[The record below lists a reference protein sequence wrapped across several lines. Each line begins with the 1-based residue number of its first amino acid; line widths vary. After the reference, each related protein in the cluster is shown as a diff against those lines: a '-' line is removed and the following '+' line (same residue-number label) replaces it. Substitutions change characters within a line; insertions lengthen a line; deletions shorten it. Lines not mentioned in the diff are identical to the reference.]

1 MKIYKLTGID
11 GGDVVLGENHLRPAH
26 IAEIVRV
33 DNDRTRITLRIPGTE
48 AGFSLTDY
56 KTHHYLVKETPAD
69 ILAMIEAGEASS
81 PGLAAERPRTITVDE
96 LLVGDHVVGLPL
108 HDGEGAYH
116 SSDGMRHFFNNI
128 GGRVLSSLEKRTVSA
143 LLARGMQVY
152 RDGKLISGWPVG
164 EETSG
169 GDADTVAR
177 MLFPQP
183 EPVAT
188 PDRPKTITVDELRAG
203 DEVGWEAYRIKIQRV
218 YSDDGQILFQ
228 TLHGK
233 YPSVLDHDVAAELF
247 ARGVQVYRDGKLIS
261 GWPVGEEP
269 SGGNAVRVAELEAEV
284 AKMGCDR
291 VADKSEIMMLCDKI
305 LKWKDAA
312 SVDLAD
318 EGEEPVLRCKT
329 PEELIERL
337 RHLYRWATSMERRVN
352 EEQREHEKKLAAIK
366 SQPKPPESAA
376 TPELPKTMTID
387 ELRKGDEIEFHGRR
401 RRVISTDSDFGLE
414 IYPPLTTTSFLDES
428 DILEL
433 LPRGM
438 QVYRDGKLISGWPIG
453 GEPDNF
459 DWQSCYRAAEADVK
473 KHEARITELEA
484 EVKSWKDAANSGHLE
499 CEEAYVYDAA
509 ELLERIDEFERR
521 IKSREATIAE
531 LEAELAAAKDRI
543 RAYQNA
549 AFSADYPNPK
559 TPMRLAAE
567 LETLQQRI
575 ATTAAELAA
584 AKARPVEPPPLDK
597 ARVFATAESIALSLV
612 RDSLWD
618 NTNTAAETESRLWS
632 MVQEI
637 LKRAKWQLNGHG
649 AKPYKVE

>member
-11 GGDVVLGENHLRPAH
+11 GGDVVLGEGQLRYEN
-26 IAEIVRV
+26 IVEIVRV

-48 AGFSLTDY
+48 ADFSLTDY

-143 LLARGMQVY
+143 LLA
-152 RDGKLISGWPVG
+152 
-164 EETSG
+164 
-169 GDADTVAR
+169 
-177 MLFPQP
+177 
-183 EPVAT
+183 
-188 PDRPKTITVDELRAG
+188 
-203 DEVGWEAYRIKIQRV
+203 
-218 YSDDGQILFQ
+218 
-228 TLHGK
+228 
-233 YPSVLDHDVAAELF
+233 
-247 ARGVQVYRDGKLIS
+247 
-261 GWPVGEEP
+261 
-269 SGGNAVRVAELEAEV
+269 
-284 AKMGCDR
+284 
-291 VADKSEIMMLCDKI
+291 
-305 LKWKDAA
+305 
-312 SVDLAD
+312 
-318 EGEEPVLRCKT
+318 
-329 PEELIERL
+329 
-337 RHLYRWATSMERRVN
+337 
-352 EEQREHEKKLAAIK
+352 
-366 SQPKPPESAA
+366 
-376 TPELPKTMTID
+376 
-387 ELRKGDEIEFHGRR
+387 
-401 RRVISTDSDFGLE
+401 
-414 IYPPLTTTSFLDES
+414 
-428 DILEL
+428 
-433 LPRGM
+433 RGM

-549 AFSADYPNPK
+549 AFPADYPNPK